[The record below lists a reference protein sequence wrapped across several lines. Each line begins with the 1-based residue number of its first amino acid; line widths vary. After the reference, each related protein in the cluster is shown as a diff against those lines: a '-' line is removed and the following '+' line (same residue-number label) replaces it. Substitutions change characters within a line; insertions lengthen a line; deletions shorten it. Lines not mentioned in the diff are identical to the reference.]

1 MSDSWEEHQRLI
13 QMANLPEEP
22 YEHESV
28 QERAWRLLES
38 ARPYAERAP
47 KVSVTPAVEPITVMK
62 PKRCS
67 ACSKVVQAGVTAV
80 KVNDVMFCKACAFVI
95 VEELERQ

>member
-13 QMANLPEEP
+13 QMANMPEEP
-22 YEHESV
+22 YAHLMEE
-28 QERAWRLLES
+28 
-38 ARPYAERAP
+38 PYLDEPEPEKRN
-47 KVSVTPAVEPITVMK
+47 VTPAVEPITVMK

-95 VEELERQ
+95 VAELERQA